1 MKFWTKLL
9 PVFAVLFASAPAFA
23 GGTSLEVEP
32 YLGYGFL
39 GSVGAKDQ
47 YTASQQD
54 TYTTLGLGLRAN
66 VKFLDMFFAGP
77 DFSYQPGLSLTSP
90 TATGM
95 KLDKT
100 NSGSLMTLGL
110 VAGVQLPMSLRFW
123 VGYNFMDQTSSTVS
137 ATSDATAKAT
147 YGDLTKTFKGSSF
160 KIGAGY
166 KLMSYLSINAEY
178 YFQSYSKADLK
189 MTGAASSLGYTDKA
203 ITDTSGNILVM
214 TVSAPLDVLSF

>member
-23 GGTSLEVEP
+23 GGASLEVEP

-39 GSVGAKDQ
+39 GSVGDKAQ
-47 YTASQQD
+47 YSANPSAAA

-66 VKFLDMFFAGP
+66 VKFMDMFFAGP
-77 DFSYQPGLSLTSP
+77 DFSYQPGLSFKLPGMTAEKTS
-90 TATGM
+90 
-95 KLDKT
+95 
-100 NSGSLMTLGL
+100 NSLMTLGL

-123 VGYNFMDQTSSTVS
+123 VGYNFMDQNSSTSTVGGAES
-137 ATSDATAKAT
+137 TN
-147 YGDLTKTFKGSSF
+147 TFKGSSF

-178 YFQSYSKADLK
+178 YFQSYSKGDLK
-189 MTGAASSLGYTDKA
+189 LPAGVPGGFTNQAL
-203 ITDTSGNILVM
+203 TDTTGNILVM